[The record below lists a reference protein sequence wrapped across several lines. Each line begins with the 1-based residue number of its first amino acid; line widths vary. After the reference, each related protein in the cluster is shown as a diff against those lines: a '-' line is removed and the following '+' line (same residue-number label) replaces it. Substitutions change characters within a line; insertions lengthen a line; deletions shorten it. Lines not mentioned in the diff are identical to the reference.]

1 MEKKKEPTVQ
11 ITYRAPV
18 SVVEKL
24 DELCRVFGFKHR
36 SEFLNGVVV
45 TEYDKLKGNPEFSAV
60 MEQFNE
66 LVKRL
71 DGLKGNV

>member
-1 MEKKKEPTVQ
+1 MAKKKEQTVQ
-11 ITYRAPV
+11 ITYRSPV

-24 DELCRVFGFKHR
+24 DELCRVYGFKHR
-36 SEFLNGVVV
+36 SEFLNGIVVS
-45 TEYDKLKGNPEFSAV
+45 EYDKLKGNPEFSAI
-60 MEQFNE
+60 MEQFSD